1 MAREFDI
8 VIFGASG
15 FTGSLVAEYVAK
27 EYDNSIKWAVAGR
40 NKGKIEV
47 CNPPFSHTY
56 PMRWS
61 ENGANGA
68 TLNRR
73 LL

>member
-40 NKGKIEV
+40 NKGKI
-47 CNPPFSHTY
+47 
-56 PMRWS
+56 
-61 ENGANGA
+61 
-68 TLNRR
+68 
-73 LL
+73 